1 MAGASE
7 QSQHLSPG
15 SFNDFIV
22 AHPELSEQT
31 AEERYRRFG
40 AQWVLFVEALASER
54 GLTLEELHRQTVDYS
69 LSDKD

>member
-40 AQWVLFVEALASER
+40 AQ
-54 GLTLEELHRQTVDYS
+54 
-69 LSDKD
+69 